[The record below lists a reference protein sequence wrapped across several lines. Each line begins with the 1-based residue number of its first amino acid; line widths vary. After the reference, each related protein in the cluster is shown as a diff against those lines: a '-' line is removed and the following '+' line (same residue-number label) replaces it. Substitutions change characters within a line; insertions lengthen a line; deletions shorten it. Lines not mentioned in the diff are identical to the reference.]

1 MTNARKDFMQ
11 ADQRGTFHLYARCV
25 RQCFLL
31 GNDEESGKD
40 YSARKE
46 WIPKRLRALRNTFMI
61 DIYAYAIMS
70 NHYHLILNNRPD
82 LVKKLSPEEI
92 ATRWLLL
99 HPTTAMRSEKR
110 NKPTAA
116 EVAEFFIEF
125 TEDEIRLRLSDI
137 SWFMRELNQYIA
149 VKANREEGL
158 KGAFFDGRFK
168 SQYLADDDAI
178 IACMTY
184 IDLNPVRAKKAKSIE
199 DSIFTSGY
207 ARMLAQTAQ
216 MNVDAIEATTYKD
229 EDALTYY
236 QKNEIVLENKIIQE
250 AAFLA
255 PFATKESNIKN
266 DFNLATDS
274 SSKPFLPITVEKYL
288 KLLDQTGREYHK
300 NKPGVI
306 EDKFAPILE
315 AMGFQHEN
323 WMLKIKHYGS
333 WYYRVIGPLAKLTD
347 KLISTKQRWFK
358 GIKLWEKPK
367 PEPVQV

>member
-11 ADQRGTFHLYARCV
+11 ANQRGTFHLYARCV

-46 WIPKRLRALRNTFMI
+46 WIPQRLRALRKTFLI
-61 DIYAYAIMS
+61 DIYAYSVMS

-82 LVKKLSPEEI
+82 LVNKLSSEEI

-110 NKPTAA
+110 KKPTAT
-116 EVAEFFIEF
+116 EVAEFFIAF

-168 SQYLADDDAI
+168 SQYLADESAI

-184 IDLNPVRAKKAKSIE
+184 IDLNPVRAKTANSIE
-199 DSIFTSGY
+199 DSVFTSGY
-207 ARMLAQTAQ
+207 DRMIAHTAQ
-216 MNVDAIEATTYKD
+216 MNLNSIEATTYKD
-229 EDALTYY
+229 EDALTHR
-236 QKNEIVLENKIIQE
+236 QKKEIIFEKKNIQK
-250 AAFLA
+250 AALLA
-255 PFATKESNIKN
+255 PFATKESNFKN
-266 DFNLATDS
+266 DLNLATDS
-274 SSKPFLPITVEKYL
+274 STQPFLPITVEKYL
-288 KLLDQTGREYHK
+288 ELLDLTGREYHK

-323 WMLKIKHYGS
+323 WMLRIKHYGS

-347 KLISTKQRWFK
+347 KLTSTKQRWFK
-358 GIKLWEKPK
+358 GIKLWENPK
-367 PEPVQV
+367 PEPIQV